1 MTARLLGTLLLACV
15 GAGLGLHAAACQRR
29 TADRLRLWERLWTY
43 LEELLAC
50 RTLTGPM
57 LLRCA
62 AENPAF
68 AELSLPVNGT
78 LAALPLPGV
87 PHALAAELRGSL
99 AMLGGTDRAGA
110 RAELRRMAALCRR
123 AADQQADRAAW
134 AMTLWPRLGGCAG
147 LLLSVLMW

>member
-1 MTARLLGTLLLACV
+1 MTARLLGTLLLACA
-15 GAGLGLHAAACQRR
+15 GAGLGLHAAICQRQI
-29 TADRLRLWERLWTY
+29 TDRLQLLEKLWIY

-50 RTLTGPM
+50 RALTGPM

-62 AENPAF
+62 AESPAF
-68 AELSLPVNGT
+68 TALSLPTEGT

-87 PHALAAELRGSL
+87 PHGLAVELRGSL
-99 AMLGGTDRAGA
+99 AMLGGAARAGA

-123 AADQQADRAAW
+123 AADRQADRAAW